1 MPYQPNIP
9 LATDQLSQSQGDIQ
23 GNFQTLSTWVQVDHT
38 NFDTVNQGQH
48 NFTTFPQQAVDPANT
63 ATASDLRLY
72 NKAYNAGVD
81 PSNRN
86 EVYLQRM
93 DASPSI
99 PITATKSSAGLGAVG
114 YTYLPSGV
122 LIKWGAGTCVAGTV
136 IINTAGNGPNF
147 NAMYNVQ
154 LTARSDAGTVGI
166 LAVNQIT
173 ATTFT
178 VTSTAANTQ
187 FIWVAFGLATTP

>member
-1 MPYQPNIP
+1 MAYQPTIP

-23 GNFQTLSTWVQVDHT
+23 GNFIALSSWVQTDHV
-38 NFDTVNQGQH
+38 NFNTPNAGQH
-48 NFTTFPQQAVDPANT
+48 NFVTMPQQSVDPAITGT
-63 ATASDLRLY
+63 ATDLRTY

-86 EVYLQRM
+86 EIYLQRM
-93 DASPSI
+93 DGSPSI
-99 PITATKSSAGLGAVG
+99 PITASKSSTGLGSVG
-114 YTYLPSGV
+114 YSYLPSGV
-122 LIKWGAGTCVAGTV
+122 IVKWGAGTCVAGTV
-136 IINTAGNGPNF
+136 VINTNGNGPNT
-147 NAMYNVQ
+147 NALYNVQ

-166 LAVNQIT
+166 LAISQIT